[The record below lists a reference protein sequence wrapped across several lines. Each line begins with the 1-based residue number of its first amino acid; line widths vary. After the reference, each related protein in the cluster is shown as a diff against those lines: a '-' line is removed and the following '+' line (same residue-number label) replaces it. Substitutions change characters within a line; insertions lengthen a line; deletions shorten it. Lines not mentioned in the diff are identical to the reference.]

1 MAEKKLRTQYRKQE
15 ANAKRYT
22 TLQERMMKNTSDTK
36 NLRKRADKLMKKMPE
51 LGKMAKPRPAKSL
64 ARKLVGKVGAKA
76 IPGVGGAMIAYDVM
90 KAGAKKRCVEKG
102 GKVKGNRC
110 FMPKKTRAK
119 VTGAD
124 PRFSRTRGRK

>member
-1 MAEKKLRTQYRKQE
+1 MSQVRQKKKKGGEYKKARKYNPFEGMKQKRLIKYTPNKEYLKAIKE
-15 ANAKRYT
+15 A
-22 TLQERMMKNTSDTK
+22 
-36 NLRKRADKLMKKMPE
+36 
-51 LGKMAKPRPAKSL
+51 KMAKPRPAKSI

-110 FMPKKTRAK
+110 FMPKKTRVK
-119 VTGAD
+119 SKGPD
-124 PRFSRTRGRK
+124 PRFSRTRRKK